1 MWIRRSRSQE
11 ERPQLEVQAE
21 WTLVDG
27 QLKCQ
32 WQPPAVFAE
41 VDQPLPMPKRPNAA

>member
-11 ERPQLEVQAE
+11 EQPQLQVQVE

-27 QLKCQ
+27 QLQCQ
-32 WQPPAVFAE
+32 WQPPAVFEE
-41 VDQPLPMPKRPNAA
+41 VDPPLSVPKRPKAA

>member
-11 ERPQLEVQAE
+11 EQPQLQVQVE

-27 QLKCQ
+27 QLMCQ
-32 WQPPAVFAE
+32 WQPPSAFAE
-41 VDQPLPMPKRPNAA
+41 VEQPRSMPRRPKAA